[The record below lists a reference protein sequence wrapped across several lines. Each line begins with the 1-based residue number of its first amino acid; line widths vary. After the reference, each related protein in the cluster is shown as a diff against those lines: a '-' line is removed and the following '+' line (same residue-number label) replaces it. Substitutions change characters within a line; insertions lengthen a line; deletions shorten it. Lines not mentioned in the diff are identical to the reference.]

1 MNVIEAVFATHDLLD
16 EAQIG
21 HGFGGALALNYY
33 SEPRFTHD
41 VDVNVFLP
49 WAQAM
54 ETVERFATIGFEP
67 LTPADRWRPISG
79 VRLREPEGNT
89 PVDLFFSIDGEYQGI
104 AERLRPQ
111 PFGPDKVLLPFLSLE
126 DLVMFKISFGRLKDW
141 TDLDRLVEVGTAF
154 DVEAVADR
162 LVELRGPTM
171 HPRLVRLRAMV
182 KRARTALEG

>member
-49 WAQAM
+49 WSDAL
-54 ETVERFATIGFEP
+54 ETVERFATIGFVA
-67 LTPADRWRPISG
+67 LTPAEGWRPISG
-79 VRLREPEGNT
+79 VRLREPNGNT
-89 PVDLFFSIDGEYQGI
+89 PIDLFFSIDGEYRGI
-104 AERLRPQ
+104 AERLQPQ
-111 PFGPDKVLLPFLSLE
+111 PFGPDKVPLPFLSLE

-141 TDLDRLVEVGTAF
+141 TDLDRLVEIGTPF
-154 DVEAVADR
+154 DLEAVADR
-162 LVELRGPTM
+162 LVALRGPTM
-171 HPRLVRLRAMV
+171 HPRIARLRTMAR
-182 KRARTALEG
+182 RARETPAS